1 MPSSKRERQRENRQS
16 RRAVEEKEAHRQRLM
31 RRIRTGA
38 IWAVVIVGVLFLAN
52 MVWGG
57 GGDETAAGLFL
68 I

>member
-16 RRAVEEKEAHRQRLM
+16 RRAVEEKAAHRQRTM

-57 GGDETAAGLFL
+57 GSDEATATLL
-68 I
+68 MI

>member
-1 MPSSKRERQRENRQS
+1 
-16 RRAVEEKEAHRQRLM
+16 VEEKEAHRQRLM

-57 GGDETAAGLFL
+57 GGDDTAAGLFL